1 MSYDCLNHLLN
12 CECLPPQAECTS
24 RKCCSSDP
32 HNNYTYIY
40 ILIVEKF
47 ACFSS
52 SLWAGEGIDRHLMQ
66 FNNVLSLERNI
77 PEDQILLSFGPH
89 AACQLKN
96 EILVD
101 SCILSKDLK

>member
-1 MSYDCLNHLLN
+1 MNVSLHRLSA
-12 CECLPPQAECTS
+12 PAENAAAVT
-24 RKCCSSDP
+24 
-32 HNNYTYIY
+32 HIIIIHIYIY